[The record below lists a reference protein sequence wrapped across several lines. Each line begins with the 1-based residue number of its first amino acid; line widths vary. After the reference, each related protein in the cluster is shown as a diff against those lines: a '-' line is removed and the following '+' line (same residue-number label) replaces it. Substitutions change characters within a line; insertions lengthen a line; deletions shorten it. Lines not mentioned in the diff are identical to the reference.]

1 MNKPSAAVLAGV
13 AWVLGIVA
21 LGALLHHRLQVAE
34 TSLQRAPDP
43 AGLQYVGSAT
53 CRSCHQDRHR
63 SWHATWHRTMTQEAD
78 PRSVQGAFDGA
89 VVEAWGGR
97 MRPLRDADGHWFET
111 LDAQGRVRQRLRIE
125 RTVGS
130 HRYQQYL
137 TQLPSTGENYH
148 RLPWLWHNGDQR
160 WVHMNAAFLYSD
172 DQHYD
177 EQVTTWNQNC
187 IFCHNTGPQPRMQNY
202 DELIARLSRGERLD
216 FLRSARYESDAAEL
230 GIACEA
236 CHGPG
241 SAHAELNRDPV
252 RRYRLALSEAPDPSI
267 VHPERLDPLLSAQVC
282 GQCHGQRL
290 PKTNALARVWLE
302 TGPTYRPGQDLFEHV
317 RLVWPEEPGT
327 AANPDLYRARFW
339 GDRTPRLS
347 AYELQ
352 GLRLSPCHLQ
362 GGLSCNDCHDA
373 HGGDVNGMMRP
384 EARSNATCL
393 GCHEAIAGDVPAHTR
408 HAADSSGSS
417 CNNCHMPELVYG
429 VMEIH
434 RSHRIEIPDVRAA
447 RATGRPDAC
456 TQCHLDRSSDWA
468 AAQLADWDRAPH
480 PLDDAQV
487 PEHWRQLF
495 AGDPVQRGIAA
506 RVAGRAGRALT
517 PETAAASYGALVMA
531 MDDDYPAVRRFAWQ
545 SAQTLAPL
553 AGIDPG
559 PAFADYDF
567 TAPAAAREPLRREA
581 LRAARRHG
589 ATLPDPQ
596 QVRDWRA
603 EARARGVDINI
614 GE

>member
-1 MNKPSAAVLAGV
+1 MKNGFRRTLVGAGSVIAVVLLAG
-13 AWVLGIVA
+13 
-21 LGALLHHRLQVAE
+21 
-34 TSLQRAPDP
+34 
-43 AGLQYVGSAT
+43 GLQQRVQQAEESVRAAPAPASLSYVGSTT

-63 SWHATWHRTMTQEAD
+63 SWYATWHRTMTQEAG
-78 PRSVQGAFDGA
+78 PQSVQGAFDGR

-97 MRPLRDADGHWFET
+97 MRPVQDAEGYWFET
-111 LDAQGRVRQRLRIE
+111 LDAQGRVLQRYRIE

-137 TQLPSTGENYH
+137 TQVPATGENYH
-148 RLPWLWHNGDQR
+148 RLPWLWHNGDGR
-160 WVHMNAAFLYSD
+160 WVHMNAAFLYDD

-202 DELIARLSRGERLD
+202 DALIARLSRGERLD
-216 FLRSARYESDAAEL
+216 FLRSARYASDVAEL

-241 SAHAELNRDPV
+241 SAHAALNRDPV
-252 RRYRLALSEAPDPSI
+252 RRYWLALTGTPDPSI
-267 VHPERLDPLLSAQVC
+267 VHPQQLDPRASAQVC

-290 PKTNALARVWLE
+290 PKTNDLARVWLE
-302 TGPTYRPGQDLFEHV
+302 TGPTYRPGQDLFDHV

-327 AANPDLYRARFW
+327 PATPDLYRARFW

-352 GLRLSPCHLQ
+352 GLLLSPCHAE

-384 EARSNATCL
+384 EARGNATCL
-393 GCHEAIAGDVPAHTR
+393 GCHTAIAADVPAHTR
-408 HAADSSGSS
+408 HAADSSGST

-434 RSHRIEIPDVRAA
+434 RSHRIEIPDVAANRAA
-447 RATGRPDAC
+447 GRPDAC
-456 TQCHLDRSSDWA
+456 TNCHLDRSSDWA
-468 AAQLADWDRAPH
+468 AAQLADWRAAPVAGH
-480 PLDDAQV
+480 AGGV

-506 RVAGRAGRALT
+506 RMAGRPGRPLDT
-517 PETAAASYGALVMA
+517 TTAASSFGALVMA
-531 MDDDYPAVRRFAWQ
+531 MDDAYPAVRRFAWQ
-545 SAQTLAPL
+545 SARTLAPR

-559 PAFADYDF
+559 AGFDAFDF
-567 TAPAAAREPLRREA
+567 TGPAAQREAIRRQA
-581 LRAARRHG
+581 LRAARRSG
-589 ATLPDPQ
+589 APLPDPA
-596 QVRDWRA
+596 QVAAWRA
-603 EARARGVDINI
+603 AAQARGVDINI